1 MLSRKRNEH
10 EEEDRLAELKAY
22 GLLDTPNEPAFDA
35 IVRKAASTF
44 GTPIA
49 LISLIDE
56 ERQWFKARH
65 GLAPAETPRA
75 ISFCTHAIRSSEVM
89 VVEDATKDERFAAN
103 PLVTG
108 DPNIR
113 FYAGA
118 PLKTVSGR
126 RIGTLCVIG
135 REARGDFSETSQQR
149 LQQMAQEVMTA
160 VEQRRG
166 RKQ

>member
-1 MLSRKRNEH
+1 
-10 EEEDRLAELKAY
+10 
-22 GLLDTPNEPAFDA
+22 
-35 IVRKAASTF
+35 
-44 GTPIA
+44 
-49 LISLIDE
+49 
-56 ERQWFKARH
+56 
-65 GLAPAETPRA
+65 
-75 ISFCTHAIRSSEVM
+75 M

-149 LQQMAQEVMTA
+149 LQEMAQEVMTA